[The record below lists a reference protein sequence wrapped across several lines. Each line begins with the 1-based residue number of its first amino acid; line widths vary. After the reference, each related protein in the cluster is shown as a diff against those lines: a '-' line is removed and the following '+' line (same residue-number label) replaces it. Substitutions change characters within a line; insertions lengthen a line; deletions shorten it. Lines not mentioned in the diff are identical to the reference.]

1 MEQKNIPHPHVRSY
15 PQKLRFFPRS
25 FFLGKSTAKQG
36 VYRVIKPFCTPA
48 VYSSRARNSVYK
60 FATHGH
66 TPEISLYSPILEAFT
81 IWSMF

>member
-1 MEQKNIPHPHVRSY
+1 MEQKIYHTLMCDHIRRNCG
-15 PQKLRFFPRS
+15 FA
-25 FFLGKSTAKQG
+25 LGLLFREKGDKTG
-36 VYRVIKPFCTPA
+36 GIYRVIKPFCAPA
-48 VYSSRARNSVYK
+48 VYSSRARNSVNK

>member
-1 MEQKNIPHPHVRSY
+1 MCDHIRRNCGFV
-15 PQKLRFFPRS
+15 LG
-25 FFLGKSTAKQG
+25 FLFTEKHRKTGG
-36 VYRVIKPFCTPA
+36 YCTPA
-48 VYSSRARNSVYK
+48 VYFPRARYRVYK